1 MKIIVTGHKG
11 FLGSSLIRK
20 LNFSNEIIGISRNLS
35 SPNYNIKEYLPSEL
49 MFIKESPDVV
59 IMCHAAISS
68 GNLLLDNQLLFDSN
82 VAFTSDLIKRFPKAY
97 FLYISTISVYGFQND
112 VINEKSLISPI
123 SEYAISKVWGEKIVS
138 NSKRFGIL
146 RLSSLYGSNMKE
158 NTIIPNYVSQALEN
172 GTIEVWGNGER
183 KQNYFH
189 ISDAVS
195 YIEKI
200 IKNQK
205 QGFFLG
211 TSSKEFSNIELANY
225 ICNEIKASVK
235 FVNSDNTKSMAFENK
250 FTREEL
256 DITSEKDFHLGIK
269 EYVHWKQKQ
278 S

>member
-20 LNFSNEIIGISRNLS
+20 LNFSYEIIGISRNLS

-195 YIEKI
+195 YIKKI

-225 ICNEIKASVK
+225 ISNEIKASVK

-256 DITSEKDFHLGIK
+256 DITSEKDFHLGLK